1 MINAYSLY
9 MTLSTRRNIINIR
22 RYNIIDNT
30 NKSNLTKQTLTKLSL
45 GGYIFKWLG
54 GKSILS
60 AGYMHTYSLRTCMG
74 SLGH

>member
-9 MTLSTRRNIINIR
+9 MTLSTSRSIINIR
-22 RYNIIDNT
+22 RYNNIDNT
-30 NKSNLTKQTLTKLSL
+30 NKSNLTKQTLTKLSF
-45 GGYIFKWLG
+45 GGYIFMWLG

-60 AGYMHTYSLRTCMG
+60 AGYIPTYSLGTCMG